1 MKPALGLVLVV
12 LLAGC
17 GGEDEDFVAEVD
29 ALCQGANPKLASI
42 NAEILQARD
51 DARAGRAAPQET
63 FATFEALLE
72 RGRAV
77 SDRLVVQ
84 LRGIA
89 PPADEKEFHTALV
102 ASLEAG
108 AANVRR
114 QANAARRQ
122 DAARLRELSIEGSRL
137 NARSKGLVK
146 DHAGFRHC
154 GRA

>member
-1 MKPALGLVLVV
+1 MKPALGLVLVA

-17 GGEDEDFVAEVD
+17 GPEDEDFVSEVD
-29 ALCQGANPKLASI
+29 ALCRNANPKLASI

-63 FATFEALLE
+63 FAMFEALLE
-72 RGRAV
+72 RAREV

-89 PPADEKEFHTALV
+89 PPADEEEFHAALV
-102 ASLEAG
+102 DSLEAG

-114 QANAARRQ
+114 QVNAARDR
-122 DAARLRELSIEGSRL
+122 DAAALRELSVEGARL
-137 NARSKGLVK
+137 NARSKGLVE